1 MMWQQHHRARSIT
14 ATSAKQIKLS
24 RRSRVVCSSSQRFN
38 SSSQQR
44 PDKLLPPPNALATD
58 APRTASSPPPPSET
72 GSSDRSYETDYV
84 VIGSGI
90 GGGWGGT
97 RQCQPLCQPLWQSWH
112 DCCHSNPC
120 SSPGARLTTSNTCFV
135 YAGLC
140 CGALLARY
148 GYKVTVVES
157 HYLPGAVAVT
167 ATIRQVTQLSQLCFH
182 SEAGGCVLVLFP

>member
-1 MMWQQHHRARSIT
+1 MMHLHQHQHHRARSIT
-14 ATSAKQIKLS
+14 ATSAKQILS

-72 GSSDRSYETDYV
+72 GSSDRSHETDYV

-97 RQCQPLCQPLWQSWH
+97 RQCQPLCH
-112 DCCHSNPC
+112 
-120 SSPGARLTTSNTCFV
+120 
-135 YAGLC
+135 
-140 CGALLARY
+140 Y
-148 GYKVTVVES
+148 GS
-157 HYLPGAVAVT
+157 HGMTAAT
-167 ATIRQVTQLSQLCFH
+167 ATLAAAQVHVSLRQT
-182 SEAGGCVLVLFP
+182 LVLCMQACAVEHCWLAMDIR